1 MKRHEM
7 IKVIISLIGILFI
20 IGLSDI
26 RTYAQTAE
34 DVYKSLA
41 RIDDTTLSGIDFE
54 EYSRLVIHAMTEQK
68 VFKIYEGRDNPE
80 TVDIFQRIIDKHS
93 LLREYWSSIKD
104 KNISERERLFKQI
117 QEIYPEIKDP
127 TSTTDEFVFHSFV
140 VKQVM
145 MDIHRDFEKLEM
157 K

>member
-1 MKRHEM
+1 M

-20 IGLSDI
+20 IGLSDV
-26 RTYAQTAE
+26 RTYAQTAK

-41 RIDDTTLSGIDFE
+41 RIDETTLSGIDFE

-68 VFKIYEGRDNPE
+68 VFKIYGGKDNPE

-145 MDIHRDFEKLEM
+145 MDIHRDFEKFEI

>member
-1 MKRHEM
+1 V
-7 IKVIISLIGILFI
+7 IKVIISLISILFI
-20 IGLSDI
+20 IGLSDV
-26 RTYAQTAE
+26 RTYAQTAK

-41 RIDDTTLSGIDFE
+41 RIDETTLSGIDFE

-68 VFKIYEGRDNPE
+68 VFKIYGGKDNPK

-127 TSTTDEFVFHSFV
+127 TFTTDEFVFHRFV

-145 MDIHRDFEKLEM
+145 MDIHRDFEKFEI